1 MQPITPVSPQRPR
14 RSDRYR
20 TMEENQGQATPQQAG
35 QAVVSPDQ
43 PYERPNAPQQELQ
56 ARQDSR
62 PQQMQQAQQV
72 PQPQQMRQ
80 AQQFSQPQQMQQA
93 QQVSQPQRMPRAQ
106 QVPQPQQMPQFP
118 NFSRPRQVPPAQR
131 FGASP
136 TSAPPAPRTP
146 AVHMLQSAPPSQEA
160 IRREER
166 ESYRLPVALTAS
178 IIVMALVC
186 IGLFTG
192 QKLMEAYLTRCQ
204 QERAAAYQRV
214 VDAHPMQYRD
224 IIDRYAAQYN
234 LHPAF
239 VCAIILNESSFN
251 TSAESRVGARG
262 LMQLMPD
269 TAQWIAHKL
278 DLDSTYAFDQLWE
291 AETNIRFGCW
301 YLNYL
306 SKLFGGDAVTVASA
320 YHAGQG
326 EISSWLSNASYAPD
340 GRALVLDAMPD
351 GPTKTYAGRV
361 TRDYAIYDALYDQV
375 FNKPPHPDAAASAS
389 GS

>member
-1 MQPITPVSPQRPR
+1 MQPTTPASPQRPR

-20 TMEENQGQATPQQAG
+20 TAEEPQATPQQAA
-35 QAVVSPDQ
+35 QPAASPHQ
-43 PYERPNAPQQELQ
+43 PYARPAGPQPMPQAQLAPQ
-56 ARQDSR
+56 
-62 PQQMQQAQQV
+62 PWQMQQAQSMPRVGQV
-72 PQPQQMRQ
+72 PQ
-80 AQQFSQPQQMQQA
+80 
-93 QQVSQPQRMPRAQ
+93 
-106 QVPQPQQMPQFP
+106 VPQEQRPQPVQ
-118 NFSRPRQVPPAQR
+118 RPLQAPPAQR
-131 FGASP
+131 YGAST

-146 AVHMLQSAPPSQEA
+146 AVHMLQSAPASPEA
-160 IRREER
+160 VRREQR

-269 TAQWIAHKL
+269 TADWIAHKL
-278 DLDSTYAFDQLWE
+278 DLDGIYAVDQLWE

-306 SKLFGGDAVTVASA
+306 SRLFGGDAVTVASA

-340 GRALVLDAMPD
+340 GRALSLDAMPD

-375 FNKPPHPDAAASAS
+375 FNKPLSGDAASSPAS

>member
-1 MQPITPVSPQRPR
+1 
-14 RSDRYR
+14 
-20 TMEENQGQATPQQAG
+20 
-35 QAVVSPDQ
+35 
-43 PYERPNAPQQELQ
+43 
-56 ARQDSR
+56 
-62 PQQMQQAQQV
+62 
-72 PQPQQMRQ
+72 
-80 AQQFSQPQQMQQA
+80 
-93 QQVSQPQRMPRAQ
+93 
-106 QVPQPQQMPQFP
+106 
-118 NFSRPRQVPPAQR
+118 
-131 FGASP
+131 
-136 TSAPPAPRTP
+136 
-146 AVHMLQSAPPSQEA
+146 MLQSAPPSQEA
-160 IRREER
+160 IRREKR
-166 ESYRLPVALTAS
+166 ESYRLPTVLTAS

-224 IIDRYAAQYN
+224 LIDRYAAQYN

-251 TSAESRVGARG
+251 TAAESRVGARG

-269 TAQWIAHKL
+269 TAKWIAHKL
-278 DLDSTYAFDQLWE
+278 DLDSSYTFDQLWE

-306 SKLFGGDAVTVASA
+306 SRLFGGDAVTVASA

-326 EISSWLSNASYAPD
+326 EISSWLSNASYSPD
-340 GRALVLDAMPD
+340 GRALRLDAMPD

-375 FNKPPHPDAAASAS
+375 FNKPLGGNAAASAA

>member
-1 MQPITPVSPQRPR
+1 MQPTTPASPQRPR

-20 TMEENQGQATPQQAG
+20 TPEETPAQATPQQAA
-35 QAVVSPDQ
+35 QPVVSPDQ
-43 PYERPNAPQQELQ
+43 PYTRPSAP
-56 ARQDSR
+56 
-62 PQQMQQAQQV
+62 
-72 PQPQQMRQ
+72 
-80 AQQFSQPQQMQQA
+80 
-93 QQVSQPQRMPRAQ
+93 QQVSQPQRVPQAQ
-106 QVPQPQQMPQFP
+106 QLPQPQQMPQAYQMQQGQP
-118 NFSRPRQVPPAQR
+118 FSRPYQAQQPPQVQRPRQVPPAQR
-131 FGASP
+131 YGAST

-146 AVHMLQSAPPSQEA
+146 AVHMLQSAPPTEEA
-160 IRREER
+160 IRREQR

-269 TAQWIAHKL
+269 TAKWIAHKL

-340 GRALVLDAMPD
+340 GRALSLDAMPD

-375 FNKPPHPDAAASAS
+375 FNKPFSGDAAAAPAS